1 MTDEVRPEVGDAHA
15 AQREAGNTVRAE
27 GVASVARKAAEL
39 RRLELVVTRRL
50 DGLLRGEFLGRQSG
64 SGSEVAGARSYEAGD
79 DSRWID
85 WNLTARSIT
94 PQIRTTE
101 ADRELQ
107 TWTVVDR
114 SASMSFG
121 TGEREKSEVAF
132 AAAAAFGFLTARHG
146 NRFGLLVA
154 GGDTIL
160 RLGPSSTRPELLA
173 TLSRLYDVPRRTT
186 GSAPD
191 ADLVATLRSLER
203 ARPRRGQVIVISD
216 FLDHTEWRAA
226 VARLAHAHQVLCV
239 QVVDPREITLPAAG
253 MLTLVDTETG
263 RSINVQSNSVSL
275 RRRYAE
281 AARVRHEA
289 IARQIRDAGSEHLV
303 LTTNSDW
310 LMEIVRFVASRRT
323 LRRHTSLQQQQRV
336 RATRLR
342 SVQ

>member
-1 MTDEVRPEVGDAHA
+1 MTDAPRRPRKRGHDDAI
-15 AQREAGNTVRAE
+15 VPAE
-27 GVASVARKAAEL
+27 PVAPVARKAAEL

-64 SGSEVAGARSYEAGD
+64 PGSEVAGARGYEAGD

-107 TWTVVDR
+107 TWTIVDR

-146 NRFGLLVA
+146 NRFGILVA
-154 GGDTIL
+154 GGDKIL

-191 ADLVATLRSLER
+191 ADLASTLRSLER
-203 ARPRRGQVIVISD
+203 ARPRRGQVIVVSD
-216 FLDHTEWRAA
+216 FLDDTDWRPAL
-226 VARLAHAHQVLCV
+226 ARLAHAHQVLCV
-239 QVVDPREITLPAAG
+239 QIVDPRELELPAAG
-253 MLTLVDTETG
+253 LLTLVDTETG
-263 RSINVQSNSVSL
+263 RNIHVQSNSAPL
-275 RRRYAE
+275 RERYAE
-281 AARVRHEA
+281 AARVRHDA
-289 IARQIRDAGSEHLV
+289 IGRQIRDAGSEHLV
-303 LTTNSDW
+303 LDTNSDW
-310 LMEIVRFVASRRT
+310 LIEIVRFVASRRT